1 MANVAARGQESVL
14 FRLTFQ
20 PVQDYARSRKPLLVT
35 RYTPSRYYLV
45 AAIISM
51 TAALQC
57 SWLGFH
63 WPIAWVPAV
72 LFVLLAGLLM
82 VLSRRPAIE
91 IHPRQ
96 LRVGNRSI
104 DWGDIQAVDR
114 TGWLIPLIVV
124 LSLSS
129 GRRVVLVYAGDL
141 ESSRALLRH
150 LRRFAREALIDGL
163 PHEDYWSDPP
173 PAIEAATERK
183 QLPAPRYP
191 LLREDDEAE
200 VERLYQRLKSVG
212 HLDPKAPGTDE

>member
-1 MANVAARGQESVL
+1 M
-14 FRLTFQ
+14 
-20 PVQDYARSRKPLLVT
+20 T

-45 AAIISM
+45 AAIISV

-63 WPIAWVPAV
+63 WPIAWVPAI
-72 LFVLLAGLLM
+72 LFVLLAGLLV

-96 LRVGNRSI
+96 LRVGNRNI

-173 PAIEAATERK
+173 ALTQESVIVPERVA
-183 QLPAPRYP
+183 LPAPRYP
-191 LLREDDEAE
+191 LLREEDEAE

-212 HLDPKAPGTDE
+212 HLDPKPGTDE

>member
-1 MANVAARGQESVL
+1 M
-14 FRLTFQ
+14 
-20 PVQDYARSRKPLLVT
+20 T

-45 AAIISM
+45 AAIVSM
-51 TAALQC
+51 TAALQF
-57 SWLGFH
+57 SWVGFH
-63 WPIAWVPAV
+63 LALAWVPAV
-72 LFVLLAGLLM
+72 LFALLAGVLLALAK
-82 VLSRRPAIE
+82 RPAIE

-124 LSLSS
+124 LTLNS

-141 ESSRALLRH
+141 ESSRRLLRH

-163 PHEDYWSDPP
+163 PHEDYWSDPQ
-173 PAIEAATERK
+173 PALETAPERK
-183 QLPAPRYP
+183 QLSAPRYP

-200 VERLYQRLKSVG
+200 VERLYQRLKAVG
-212 HLDPKAPGTDE
+212 HLDPKTPGSDE